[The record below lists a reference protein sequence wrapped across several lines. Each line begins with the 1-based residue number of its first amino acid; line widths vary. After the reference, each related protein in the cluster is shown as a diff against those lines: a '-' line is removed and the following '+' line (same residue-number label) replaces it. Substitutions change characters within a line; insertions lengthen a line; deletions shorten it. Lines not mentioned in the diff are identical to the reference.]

1 MALSNPI
8 KLPVTRVSGRSG
20 LSVDLRRPAE
30 FWQVTKL
37 NGDTAGALQ
46 TGLRSVREV
55 IVYTSAFVVD
65 STAVASVGLGSD
77 GGNFSIDLTTLAA
90 GTIFY
95 VLAIG
100 NKAGH

>member
-8 KLPVTRVSGRSG
+8 KLPVTRASGRSG

-30 FWQVTKL
+30 LWQVTKL
-37 NGDTAGALQ
+37 NGDSAGALQ

-65 STAVASVGLGSD
+65 STAVATTGIGAA
-77 GGNFSIDLTTLAA
+77 GGNFSIDLSVLAA
-90 GTIFY
+90 GTLFY

-100 NKAGH
+100 NRVGK